1 MSKSSR
7 KPNILS
13 HKAKYAENESNSP
26 AEYAEN
32 DTNVASSSSTLGFIF
47 ADLAE
52 LKQHQTKSKPWR
64 VCLTSVSNPLKKS
77 VQAKRKKVLDS
88 RVSQF
93 LLVFFCGCFE
103 SLIVVQSWGE
113 VYFDYC

>member
-13 HKAKYAENESNSP
+13 HKAKYAKNESNSP
-26 AEYAEN
+26 AEYAKN
-32 DTNVASSSSTLGFIF
+32 DTNLASSSSTLGFIS
-47 ADLAE
+47 ADPQ
-52 LKQHQTKSKPWR
+52 LKQQRTKSKPWR

-77 VQAKRKKVLDS
+77 VQPKRKRVLDS

-93 LLVFFCGCFE
+93 LLVFLKFFLWLAKFNR
-103 SLIVVQSWGE
+103 SLAELGRGL
-113 VYFDYC
+113 F